1 MSIANML
8 LSSPWLSLRWFNV
21 LLIATVLGAADS
33 PVTAYTLE
41 IAETTLSPA
50 GTSRE
55 ALTINGGVPGPV
67 LRFRVGDQADILV
80 RNRLS
85 REETSI
91 HWHGLLVP
99 NSEDGVPYTTTPP
112 IPPGQERRFRFPLT
126 HAGTYWYHSHTGL
139 QEQRGVYGA
148 IVIEP
153 ADSSIPV
160 DRDEVLILSDWT
172 DESPTEVVR
181 TLMRGSDWYAI
192 RKGTAQSILGAA
204 TAGHL
209 GDYLVRE
216 RARLPPMDVS
226 DVAYDAFLVNGKRE
240 VEIPAKPGERVRLR
254 VINAGASTYF
264 YLHSASGPLTIV
276 SADGT
281 DVQPIQQQ
289 RLLIG
294 MAETYDILYTVPASG
309 AWELRAT
316 AQDGSGHASVF
327 LGAGARLGVEPMA
340 PINPYSMS
348 QAMAAVL
355 DQLDDSGSL
364 NDPEALAAE
373 STRPLPPYKR
383 LRAIQPTTLPADAP
397 VRTIDLRLTGDM
409 VRYIWSINGKTI
421 GEDSTIPVR
430 RGEVLRLVLINDTMM
445 HHPMHLHGHFFRLLM
460 NGGPPAAFAP
470 LKHTVDVPPMSRR
483 TIEFLANEDKDWL
496 FHCHLLY
503 HHKNGMARVFSYEG
517 QGSDHRPQHEDGD
530 VFYPMLDATLL
541 SNLSYGRLALM
552 NQRNDLALN
561 WDTGWG
567 RPRDIEEADYEV
579 DLTWLRYWNA
589 RWSTFAGVR
598 GTNQRHGDGDS
609 MFGTR
614 SATVE
619 LGNEADAV
627 AMAGVIHRL
636 PFNIDATLSLTSA
649 GDARLGV
656 SKALQLTER
665 LSAPLRV
672 EYDTAQDAM
681 AMGGLS
687 YTLAKS
693 VSAVVLY
700 DTEDRFGAGVALRF

>member
-1 MSIANML
+1 MSALPTTHTGSWLRL
-8 LSSPWLSLRWFNV
+8 LCAMIV
-21 LLIATVLGAADS
+21 ITLGQAAEPPS
-33 PVTAYTLE
+33 VTYILDV
-41 IAETTLSPA
+41 AETALAPA
-50 GTSRE
+50 GIPRT
-55 ALTINGGVPGPV
+55 ALTINGGIPGPV

-80 RNRLS
+80 RNHLAN
-85 REETSI
+85 EDTSI

-126 HAGTYWYHSHTGL
+126 HVGTYWYHSHTGL

-153 ADSSIPV
+153 AEPGIPV

-192 RKGTAQSILGAA
+192 RKGTAQSIFGAA
-204 TAGHL
+204 AAGHF
-209 GDYLVRE
+209 GEYLARE

-226 DVAYDAFLVNGKRE
+226 DVAYDAFLVNGKRQ
-240 VEIPAKPGERVRLR
+240 IDLPAKPGERIRLR

-281 DVQPIQQQ
+281 DVRPIQQH

-294 MAETYDILYTVPASG
+294 MAETYDLLYTVPGSG

-327 LGAGARLGVEPMA
+327 IGTGARLGAEPMA
-340 PINPYSMS
+340 PINPYSMN
-348 QAMAAVL
+348 QPMAAVL
-355 DQLDDSGSL
+355 DQLDESGSL
-364 NDPEALAAE
+364 SDAEALEAE
-373 STRPLPPYKR
+373 SPRPLPPYKR
-383 LRAIQPTTLPADAP
+383 LRAVQSTALPVGAP
-397 VRTIDLRLTGDM
+397 VRTVDLHLTGDM

-460 NGGPPAAFAP
+460 DGGPPADVAP

-503 HHKNGMARVFSYEG
+503 HHKNGMARVFSYAG
-517 QGSDHRPQHEDGD
+517 QGPEHLPQHEDGD
-530 VFYPMLDATLL
+530 VFYPMFDAALL
-541 SNLSYGRLALM
+541 SNLSYGRVALM
-552 NQRNDLALN
+552 NQRNDLALT
-561 WDTGWG
+561 WDAGWG
-567 RPRDIEEADYEV
+567 KPRDIADADYEI
-579 DLTWLRYWNA
+579 DLTWLRYLNE
-589 RWSTFAGVR
+589 RWSTFAGMR
-598 GTNQRHGDGDS
+598 GTNQRHGEDDSLFGD
-609 MFGTR
+609 R
-614 SATVE
+614 SAALE
-619 LGNEADAV
+619 LGSEAAV
-627 AMAGVIHRL
+627 VAIAGVIHRL
-636 PFNIDATLSLTSA
+636 PYNIDATLSLTSA
-649 GDARLGV
+649 GDARIGLW
-656 SKALQLTER
+656 KALQLTDR
-665 LSAPLRV
+665 LSAPVRV
-672 EYDTAQDAM
+672 EYDTAQDGM
-681 AMGGLS
+681 AMVGLS
-687 YTLAKS
+687 YTVSKS
-693 VSAVVLY
+693 ISAIVLY
-700 DTEDRFGAGVALRF
+700 DTDDGLGAGLSFRF